1 MCPWWCFSV
10 EMYSQPSN
18 WTYLI
23 VRVKCSNNSPFLSG
37 EDFKVYPF
45 VLMSADVEHIEYF
58 LVTGGARVVSHSYRG
73 KRLVSLSFSSFTI
86 KAITYS
92 HISCVI
98 RSTSRE
104 RFSTLHIDHVS
115 WIVRASRALSTI
127 VWWISKFMWSS

>member
-1 MCPWWCFSV
+1 MRIFSCFHFLCFAIGV
-10 EMYSQPSN
+10 I
-18 WTYLI
+18 LI

-37 EDFKVYPF
+37 EDFEVYPF
-45 VLMSADVEHIEYF
+45 VLMSADVEHIKYF
-58 LVTGGARVVSHSYRG
+58 LVTGGAGVVSHIYRG
-73 KRLVSLSFSSFTI
+73 KRLVSLSFSFTI

-115 WIVRASRALSTI
+115 CIVRASRALSTI
-127 VWWISKFMWSS
+127 VWCMSKFM